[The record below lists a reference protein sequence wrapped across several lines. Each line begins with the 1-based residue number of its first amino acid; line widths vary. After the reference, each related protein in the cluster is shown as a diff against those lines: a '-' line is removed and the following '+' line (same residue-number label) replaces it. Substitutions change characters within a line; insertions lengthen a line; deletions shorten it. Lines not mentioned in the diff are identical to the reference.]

1 MPARTVKADDAP
13 LVDKFLP
20 HIKHIFSEV
29 QETTGNHQKNYTH
42 LLKVHQEAAKHVER
56 VKKGKRYTVKYVGE
70 NQFEDAFFD
79 LVVKGLALKK
89 GVKQADNIAKFVGGY
104 VRHAN
109 EKASELKIEDDE
121 DADVDTTAS
130 RFTASLLGHLLE
142 GFEAK
147 DKTVR
152 YRILQMITEMVAH
165 LGELEYVALTAYV
178 TRGSA
183 PSSVDDYQK
192 LHTALRARVYD
203 RESSVRMQAIIALS
217 RLVDSE
223 DPDEI
228 PDGEPSGSDM
238 ILQAISGDASAEV
251 RRAALLNTPVTD
263 KTLPV
268 ILDRMRDVDPTVRK
282 MVFANVLATNITQRV
297 QTDLGEEEEVMG
309 PTHPKAMKISERE
322 MIVQNG
328 LGDREVGV
336 RSVAAKLL
344 SSWVDAVTPQ
354 DPVEIKQ
361 DESQQ
366 AGLPT
371 KTEGGDTTL
380 DKEVKKSKLQE
391 GVLNVIGLFDLGGE
405 SEVPRDALL
414 SIFETRPE
422 IINELNFTQDEYWA
436 NATSESA
443 FLARIFSDFCLKKND
458 LGRRDNMLPVVTAMA
473 FHISTTYHALQDIF
487 AALRAAASDEAVF
500 DVDAGLSD
508 EERAKMEDDLT
519 DKEYVVAEMLRL
531 ALDLDYADELGRRK
545 MFALVRDLMQDR
557 TLPVTLLDPGLDL
570 LHKLSN
576 GEGDLIRMV
585 SETINDLRYAPDHEV
600 DEPPPED
607 TSSDFGATPATVKP
621 QRTAVFSNK
630 QDLIAKTQEEAD
642 EIDLRCLHLCTGMLE
657 RVNGTLENHSTL
669 DGVLK
674 GLIIPSVQRTDLV
687 FRSQGLTALG
697 LCCLISPRLAT
708 DSYPVFKAQFQKPT
722 PIALKIRLAEIIFD
736 IVMVNERQLLA
747 TDANRE
753 EIAEL
758 MLKGLGKD
766 FGLGHGAKDE
776 DGEAEAKKLQA
787 VIAKGLAK
795 LILAG
800 MITDKNVL
808 CQLFNC
814 YFSSDTADN
823 QDLRQCLT
831 YFFPMYSYSKS
842 ENQHNIRK
850 VFIPT
855 LENRE
860 HAVEEEPVPAAQIVS
875 MFVDMT
881 DPSKVLEVPGQAID
895 EDVHLELAADIIKA
909 IIDGKT
915 DLSRESKKAMCQ
927 ALPKLYLPDEADQS
941 KLRGLRLLIHSLI
954 KRRPVNDVSA
964 KNAALKFETAF
975 CKKYEQLEGFSE
987 AEYRQY
993 GELKELFDFLDDLI
1007 PLSGDEDDGDSKPPK
1022 GKKRRSGSVVSV
1034 STDGEMI
1041 SGATSRSS
1049 RSGQG
1054 KAKKP
1059 RYSQSELD
1067 SDDEEDLRRAVTP
1080 PPRQARPKR
1089 AAALNPRAPQVIVIS
1104 SDSDEDATPVPRRRS
1119 QSSRSSVPR
1128 VKEEAEEMD
1137 DFVDDILGSTAP
1149 GHDSIMDNSSA
1160 DEDEVNDL
1168 VFPSGD
1174 D

>member
-1 MPARTVKADDAP
+1 MPARTVNGDDAP
-13 LVDKFLP
+13 LADKFLP
-20 HIKHIFSEV
+20 HVKHIFSEV
-29 QETTGNHQKNYTH
+29 QDTTGNHQKNYTH
-42 LLKVHQEAAKHVER
+42 LYKVHQEAAKHVER
-56 VKKGKRYTVKYVGE
+56 VKKGKRYIVKYVGE
-70 NQFEDAFFD
+70 NQFEDAFFN
-79 LVVKGLALKK
+79 LVVKSLALKK

-104 VRHAN
+104 VKHAN
-109 EKASELKIEDDE
+109 EKASELKMEDDE
-121 DADVDTTAS
+121 DADDDTTAS

-152 YRILQMITEMVAH
+152 YRVLQIITEMVAH
-165 LGELEYVALTAYV
+165 LGELD
-178 TRGSA
+178 
-183 PSSVDDYQK
+183 VDDYQK
-192 LHTALRARVYD
+192 LHTALRARVND

-228 PDGEPSGSDM
+228 PDGELSGSDM

-251 RRAALLNTPVTD
+251 RRAALLNTPVTE

-297 QTDLGEEEEVMG
+297 QTEEGEEEEVMG

-322 MIVQNG
+322 LIVQNG

-354 DPVEIKQ
+354 GPVEIKQ

-366 AGLPT
+366 MELPA
-371 KTEGGDTTL
+371 KTESGDVPL

-422 IINELNFTQDEYWA
+422 IINELNFTEDEYWA

-443 FLARIFSDFCLKKND
+443 FLARVFSDFCLKKND

-473 FHISTTYHALQDIF
+473 FHISTTYHALQDIL
-487 AALRAAASDEAVF
+487 ASLRASNSDEAVF
-500 DVDAGLSD
+500 DVDAGLTD

-519 DKEYVVAEMLRL
+519 DKEFVMTEMLKL

-545 MFALVRDLMQDR
+545 MFALVRDLMQER
-557 TLPVTLLDPGLDL
+557 TLPVTLLEPCLDL
-570 LHKLSN
+570 LRQLSN
-576 GEGDLIRMV
+576 GESDLIRMV

-607 TSSDFGATPATVKP
+607 TSSDFDATPATVKP

-674 GLIIPSVQRTDLV
+674 GLIIPSVRRTDMI
-687 FRSQGLTALG
+687 FRLQGLTSLG
-697 LCCLISPRLAT
+697 LCCLISPRLAG
-708 DSYPVFKAQFQKPT
+708 DSYPFFKARFLEPT
-722 PIALKIRLAEIIFD
+722 PISLKIRLAEIIFD
-736 IVMVNERQLLA
+736 IVMVNERELLA

-753 EIAEL
+753 ELAEL
-758 MLKGLGKD
+758 MLQGLGND
-766 FGLGHGAKDE
+766 FGRGQGRDHE

-814 YFSSDTADN
+814 YFSSDTVDN

-842 ENQHNIRK
+842 ENQHNMRK

-855 LENRE
+855 MENRE
-860 HAVEEEPVPAAQIVS
+860 HAAEEEPVPAAQIVS

-881 DPSKVLEVPGQAID
+881 DPLKVLEVAGKDID
-895 EDVHLELAADIIKA
+895 EDVHLDLAADIIKV
-909 IIDGKT
+909 ILDGKT
-915 DLSRESKKAMCQ
+915 ELSRESKKAMCQ
-927 ALPKLYLPDEADQS
+927 ALPKLYLPEEADQS

-964 KNAALKFETAF
+964 KNAAAKFETAF

-993 GELKELFDFLDDLI
+993 GELKDLFDFLDDLI
-1007 PLSGDEDDGDSKPPK
+1007 PLSGDEEDADLKPPK

-1034 STDGEMI
+1034 STDGEMV

-1059 RYSQSELD
+1059 RFSQSDIE
-1067 SDDEEDLRRAVTP
+1067 SDEEDLRRAVTP
-1080 PPRQARPKR
+1080 PPRPARPKR
-1089 AAALNPRAPQVIVIS
+1089 AAALHPKAPQVVVIS

-1119 QSSRSSVPR
+1119 QSSRSSVPQ

-1137 DFVDDILGSTAP
+1137 VIVDDILGGSVP

>member
-1 MPARTVKADDAP
+1 MPARTVNGDDAP
-13 LVDKFLP
+13 FADKFLP
-20 HIKHIFSEV
+20 HVKHIFSEV
-29 QETTGNHQKNYTH
+29 QDTTGNHQKNYTH
-42 LLKVHQEAAKHVER
+42 LYKVHQEAAKHVER
-56 VKKGKRYTVKYVGE
+56 VKKGKRYIVKYVGE
-70 NQFEDAFFD
+70 NQFEDAFFN
-79 LVVKGLALKK
+79 LVVKSLALKK

-104 VRHAN
+104 VKHAN

-121 DADVDTTAS
+121 DADDDTTAS

-152 YRILQMITEMVAH
+152 YRILQIITEMVAH

-178 TRGSA
+178 TRCSA

-192 LHTALRARVYD
+192 LHTALRARVND

-228 PDGEPSGSDM
+228 PDGELSGSDM

-251 RRAALLNTPVTD
+251 RRAALLNTPVTE

-297 QTDLGEEEEVMG
+297 QTEEGEEEVMG

-322 MIVQNG
+322 LIVQNG

-361 DESQQ
+361 DESKQTE
-366 AGLPT
+366 LPA
-371 KTEGGDTTL
+371 KTEGGDAPL

-414 SIFETRPE
+414 SIFETCPE
-422 IINELNFTQDEYWA
+422 IINGLNFTEDEYWA

-443 FLARIFSDFCLKKND
+443 FLARVFSDFCLKKND

-473 FHISTTYHALQDIF
+473 FHISTTYHALQDIL
-487 AALRAAASDEAVF
+487 ASLRTSNSDEAVF
-500 DVDAGLSD
+500 DVDAGLTN

-519 DKEYVVAEMLRL
+519 DKEFVMTEMLKL

-545 MFALVRDLMQDR
+545 MFALVRGLMQER
-557 TLPVTLLDPGLDL
+557 TLPVTLLEPCLDL
-570 LHKLSN
+570 LRKLSN
-576 GEGDLIRMV
+576 GESDLIRMV
-585 SETINDLRYAPDHEV
+585 SETINDLRYAPDHEI

-607 TSSDFGATPATVKP
+607 TSSDFGATPTTVKP

-674 GLIIPSVQRTDLV
+674 GLIIPSVRRTDMI
-687 FRSQGLTALG
+687 FRLQGLTSLG
-697 LCCLISPRLAT
+697 LCCLISPRLAK
-708 DSYPVFKAQFQKPT
+708 DSYPFFTARFLEPT
-722 PIALKIRLAEIIFD
+722 PISLKIRLAEIIFD
-736 IVMVNERQLLA
+736 IVTVNERELLA

-753 EIAEL
+753 ELAEL

-766 FGLGHGAKDE
+766 FGRGQGGEAE
-776 DGEAEAKKLQA
+776 DGEAEGKKLQA

-814 YFSSDTADN
+814 YFSSDTVDN

-842 ENQHNIRK
+842 ENQHNMRK

-855 LENRE
+855 MENRE
-860 HAVEEEPVPAAQIVS
+860 HAAGEEPVLAAQIVS

-881 DPSKVLEVPGQAID
+881 DPSKVLEVAGKDID
-895 EDVHLELAADIIKA
+895 EDVHLDLAADIIKV
-909 IIDGKT
+909 ILDGKT
-915 DLSRESKKAMCQ
+915 ELSRESKKAMCQ
-927 ALPKLYLPDEADQS
+927 ALPKLYLPEEADQS

-954 KRRPVNDVSA
+954 KRRPINDVSA
-964 KNAALKFETAF
+964 KNAATKFETAF

-993 GELKELFDFLDDLI
+993 GELKDLFDFLDDLI
-1007 PLSGDEDDGDSKPPK
+1007 PLSSDEEDTDLKPPK
-1022 GKKRRSGSVVSV
+1022 GKKR
-1034 STDGEMI
+1034 
-1041 SGATSRSS
+1041 
-1049 RSGQG
+1049 
-1054 KAKKP
+1054 
-1059 RYSQSELD
+1059 
-1067 SDDEEDLRRAVTP
+1067 
-1080 PPRQARPKR
+1080 
-1089 AAALNPRAPQVIVIS
+1089 
-1104 SDSDEDATPVPRRRS
+1104 
-1119 QSSRSSVPR
+1119 
-1128 VKEEAEEMD
+1128 
-1137 DFVDDILGSTAP
+1137 
-1149 GHDSIMDNSSA
+1149 
-1160 DEDEVNDL
+1160 
-1168 VFPSGD
+1168 
-1174 D
+1174 

>member
-165 LGELEYVALTAYV
+165 LGELD
-178 TRGSA
+178 
-183 PSSVDDYQK
+183 VDDYQK

-297 QTDLGEEEEVMG
+297 QTELGEEEEVMG

-366 AGLPT
+366 AGLPA

-487 AALRAAASDEAVF
+487 AALRAASSDEAVF
-500 DVDAGLSD
+500 DVDAGLSG

-766 FGLGHGAKDE
+766 FGLGPGAKDE

-842 ENQHNIRK
+842 ENQHNMRK

-895 EDVHLELAADIIKA
+895 EDVHLELAADIIKV
-909 IIDGKT
+909 IIDKT

-954 KRRPVNDVSA
+954 KRRPVNDASA

-1007 PLSGDEDDGDSKPPK
+1007 PLSGDEDDGDTKAPK

-1067 SDDEEDLRRAVTP
+1067 SDEEDLRRAVTP

>member
-1 MPARTVKADDAP
+1 MPARTMKADDAP

-56 VKKGKRYTVKYVGE
+56 VKKGKRYTVKYAGE

-104 VRHAN
+104 VKHAN

-165 LGELEYVALTAYV
+165 LGELD
-178 TRGSA
+178 
-183 PSSVDDYQK
+183 VDDYQK

-282 MVFANVLATNITQRV
+282 MVFAN
-297 QTDLGEEEEVMG
+297 EEEVMG

-344 SSWVDAVTPQ
+344 SSWVDA
-354 DPVEIKQ
+354 
-361 DESQQ
+361 
-366 AGLPT
+366 
-371 KTEGGDTTL
+371 
-380 DKEVKKSKLQE
+380 LQE

-487 AALRAAASDEAVF
+487 AALRA
-500 DVDAGLSD
+500 
-508 EERAKMEDDLT
+508 ERAKMEDDLT

-585 SETINDLRYAPDHEV
+585 SETINDLRYAPDHE
-600 DEPPPED
+600 PED

-747 TDANRE
+747 TDANR
-753 EIAEL
+753 
-758 MLKGLGKD
+758 D
-766 FGLGHGAKDE
+766 FGLGPGAKDE

-842 ENQHNIRK
+842 ENQHNMRK
-850 VFIPT
+850 VRWLRCLLP
-855 LENRE
+855 LRYPE

-895 EDVHLELAADIIKA
+895 EDVHLELAADIIKV
-909 IIDGKT
+909 IIDKT

-954 KRRPVNDVSA
+954 KRRPVNDASA

-1007 PLSGDEDDGDSKPPK
+1007 PLSGDEDDGDTKAPK

-1067 SDDEEDLRRAVTP
+1067 SDEEDLRRAVTP